1 MPFFRSLPSDAAVP
15 HIFALRPDVYG
26 PFNAGNQ
33 ALMRGESPLSIAQ
46 RELIGAY
53 TSALNACQYCAGG
66 HRVAAELFG
75 IEPQVLDELVAD
87 LEGSSVEPKL
97 KPLLAFIRKLT
108 ETPSRMVQAD
118 ADAVFDAGWDE
129 RALHDAIAVSCFFSF
144 MNRLVLGHGIV
155 PDPDKFVERGR
166 RHFEL
171 GYLAQH
177 PELYSV
183 GGEEAETSA
192 RLE

>member
-15 HIFALRPDVYG
+15 HIFALRPDLYG
-26 PFNAGNQ
+26 PFNREWLRLTRTRSLTPAG
-33 ALMRGESPLSIAQ
+33 
-46 RELIGAY
+46 
-53 TSALNACQYCAGG
+53 TSARC
-66 HRVAAELFG
+66 
-75 IEPQVLDELVAD
+75 
-87 LEGSSVEPKL
+87 
-97 KPLLAFIRKLT
+97 T
-108 ETPSRMVQAD
+108 T
-118 ADAVFDAGWDE
+118 
-129 RALHDAIAVSCFFSF
+129 IAVSCFFSF

-177 PELYSV
+177 PELYGV